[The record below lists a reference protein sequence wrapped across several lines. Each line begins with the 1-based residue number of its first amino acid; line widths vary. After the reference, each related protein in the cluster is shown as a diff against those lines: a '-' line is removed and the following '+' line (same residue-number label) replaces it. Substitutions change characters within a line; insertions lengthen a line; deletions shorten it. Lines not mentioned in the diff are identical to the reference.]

1 MNHKLRTFTAV
12 FLASCQLGLVS
23 AQAQTPIQN
32 SNPGAIPTTPGA
44 QAATITLSFQ
54 NADVAPVAAAV
65 AKAVGQTIIVDPRV
79 KGKITLNTPKPVTP
93 QTALDM
99 FSSSLR
105 SASFALVQVNG
116 MYRVV
121 PDADA
126 RVQGNTVLTQNNPEG
141 DQVVTRVFKIKQDS
155 ASNLVNVLRPLLTQN
170 SSITANPGNNTLIV
184 TDYASNV
191 KRVAKLLESM
201 DDPSIGDVQ
210 AVHLKYA
217 VALDVASILTKVVDT
232 NSGGGQTPGVD
243 SKVIVLAE
251 PRSNSV
257 LIKASNP
264 EKIQQLRSLIARLD
278 TPTASNGNM
287 WVVPLR
293 NAEAAKLAVTLRAIV
308 AADSTLSQQAGA
320 TNLGAAAGG
329 MPQAPQMPQG
339 MAQGSGLVGGMAGG
353 AAPGGAAGGASAAA
367 TGALTSTSQPNVGGM
382 IQADTATNSLIIT
395 ASESFYRN
403 LREVIDKLDRR
414 RTQVYVEALIVEV
427 ESSNSAQLGIQW
439 QGLIN
444 AGGQNVPFGG
454 TNYGSPPAGINIV
467 DLSRNAAGILNPA
480 VGGVD
485 TLAKSNGMNI
495 GMLSKFGGNYTVS
508 ALISALDKEGG
519 TRVLSTPNLVT
530 LDNEEARIMV
540 GQNVPILSGGY
551 TTNTGGATPSGSPT
565 PFQTF
570 NRLDVG
576 ILLRVRPQIA
586 HNGTVKLTVYQEV
599 STVSNQTN
607 QATVQSQGYTINKR
621 TIESN
626 VIVDDGQMFVIG
638 GLIGDDYADT
648 SDGVPFLKDI
658 PLIGALFRYDSK
670 FRKKSNLMVF
680 LRPYIIKD
688 AKAAEEITTN
698 RQDYMQGKQDSFKQ
712 LPMLLPSENLPTME
726 NAKTP
731 LVKPGALPVPA
742 PTLRP

>member
-1 MNHKLRTFTAV
+1 MNHKLRTFTAL

-23 AQAQTPIQN
+23 AQAQTPTAL
-32 SNPGAIPTTPGA
+32 PTTTPGA
-44 QAATITLSFQ
+44 QVGTITLSFQ
-54 NADVAPVAAAV
+54 NADVGPVAAAV
-65 AKAVGQTIIVDPRV
+65 AKAVGQSIIVDPRV
-79 KGKITLNTPKPVTP
+79 KGKITLNTPQPVTP

-99 FSSSLR
+99 FSSALR

-217 VALDVASILTKVVDT
+217 VALDVASILSKVVD
-232 NSGGGQTPGVD
+232 NNAGGTQTPGVD

-278 TPTASNGNM
+278 TPSASNGNM

-329 MPQAPQMPQG
+329 GMPQAPQMPQG
-339 MAQGSGLVGGMAGG
+339 MAQGSGLVGGAAGG
-353 AAPGGAAGGASAAA
+353 AAAGGAAGGASAAA
-367 TGALTSTSQPNVGGM
+367 TGALSSTSQPNVGGM

-444 AGGQNVPFGG
+444 SGGQNVPFGG
-454 TNYGSPPAGINIV
+454 TNYGAPPAGVNIV
-467 DLSRNAAGILNPA
+467 DLSRNAAAILNPA
-480 VGGVD
+480 LGGVD
-485 TLAKSNGMNI
+485 TLAKSNGLNI

-519 TRVLSTPNLVT
+519 SRILSTPNLVT

-540 GQNVPILSGGY
+540 GQNVPILAGSY
-551 TTNTGGATPSGSPT
+551 TTNATSQTT

-576 ILLRVRPQIA
+576 ILLRVRPQISN
-586 HNGTVKLTVYQEV
+586 NGTIRLTVYQEV
-599 STVSNQTN
+599 STVAPSAPT
-607 QATVQSQGYTINKR
+607 TVQSQGYTINKR

-638 GLIGDDYADT
+638 GLIGDDYYDT

-670 FRKKSNLMVF
+670 TRKKSNLMVF
-680 LRPYIIKD
+680 LRPYVIKD
-688 AKAAEEITTN
+688 AQAAEEITTS
-698 RQDYMQGKQDSFKQ
+698 RQEYMQGKQESFKQ
-712 LPMLLPSENLPTME
+712 LPMLLPKENLPTIDDVK
-726 NAKTP
+726 AP
-731 LVKPGALPVPA
+731 LVKPGPLPAPA